1 MNMTVS
7 KISTDRGKK
16 ELPSNGIKAT
26 KEGGHGA
33 QDRGDGIKC
42 QARFLPERQQLS

>member
-1 MNMTVS
+1 MHGREDTNMNMTVS

-26 KEGGHGA
+26 KEGGHGSP
-33 QDRGDGIKC
+33 R
-42 QARFLPERQQLS
+42 